1 MLRNNNEEAIQ
12 MGGNEQVNMIMSEL
26 ENDEWYVEIIYYL
39 KNLSCPN
46 HLVDHKNMALEL
58 KAMKYCLTQD
68 GLGWKNLDGI
78 ILICVNKDEVD
89 RLTKEL
95 HSGYCDGHFV
105 SRTTTHKIITTGYYW
120 PTLFTNTHRYIR
132 FFHPCQLFT

>member
-1 MLRNNNEEAIQ
+1 MLSNNNEEAIQ

-26 ENDEWYVEIIYYL
+26 ENDEWYAEIIYYL

-89 RLTKEL
+89 WLIKEL
-95 HSGYCDGHFV
+95 HLGYCRGHFT
-105 SRTTTHKIITTGYYW
+105 SPTTTHKILRVGYYR
-120 PTLFTNTHRYIR
+120 PTLFIDTHRYVKS
-132 FFHPCQLFT
+132 